1 MNSRVN
7 LLTLNREAEM
17 LRKEQEET
25 RAGVDPNG
33 CDYYG
38 SMCGNWTGCTCGCKY
53 VNSGGSCTEDNFIA
67 NNDKGMLQS
76 PGVPYE
82 NSPNVWMIS

>member
-25 RAGVDPNG
+25 RAGDEWGLV
-33 CDYYG
+33 G
-38 SMCGNWTGCTCGCKY
+38 SLCKCFSGCTCECRY
-53 VNSGGSCTEDNFIA
+53 ANTGGSSTEDNFDA
-67 NNDKGMLQS
+67 NDMRGGLQS
-76 PGVPYE
+76 PGVTYVNADWNE
-82 NSPNVWMIS
+82 CMS